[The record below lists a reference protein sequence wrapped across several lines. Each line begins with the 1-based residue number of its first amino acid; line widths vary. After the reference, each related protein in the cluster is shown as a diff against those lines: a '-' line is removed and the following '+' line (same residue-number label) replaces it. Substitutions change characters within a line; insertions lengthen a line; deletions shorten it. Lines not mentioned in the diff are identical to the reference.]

1 MSAELPIDEMIADLR
16 TALREQP
23 TVLLSAA
30 PGAGKTT
37 RVPLALLEEPWLDGQ
52 RIILLEPRRL
62 AAQNAARFMAQQRN
76 EPVGQTVGYRIR
88 LDQKISQ
95 ATRIEVVTEGIL
107 TRMLLDDPE
116 LSGIGLVI
124 FDEFHERNL
133 HSDLALAL
141 TLQCQQLL
149 RDDLRL
155 LVMSATLDEER
166 LAPALNAP
174 LLISKGRSFAV
185 DIAYRPRPN
194 SNSSFVDHCARV
206 VREALTHE
214 GDILVFLPGVR
225 DIRQLQDRLIEF
237 TQSMP
242 IRLCPLHG
250 QLKEQEQAWALQPA
264 PAGVRKIILATNI
277 AESSLTIDGVRIVV
291 DSGLER
297 RMSVQANSGFSVL
310 NTRSISQASATQR
323 AGRAGRQATGHCFRL
338 WPESTH
344 SRLDAHIRPEI
355 QDTDLAPLAL
365 TIRQWGAHP
374 DELFWLTEPPTAAL
388 RQAEQLLRQLGC
400 IEQDSNALSAHGR
413 ACASLPIEPR
423 WAHALLRLHAA
434 GVGQEACVWVALWQ
448 EWPHALRHTDD
459 GIRLRAHAEQHSSR
473 WQQRVVPIAQ
483 RLWQALRT
491 STVNRDFSS
500 RHDTVPVLPEDIPAL
515 LIALAFPDRIAQRR
529 SHKQGFLLSQGQGA
543 ELLPNSD
550 LLSAS
555 WLACADV
562 TLGQPSRIRLAV
574 PLPET
579 LLNQLEQWLPESFE
593 QQTEVGFLD
602 NGQFV
607 ARRHELLGAIRL
619 RSTPLPRLTESE
631 WQDAWRNYL
640 QQQGLSCLTWSE
652 EARQWR
658 ARMALMHQYD
668 PHSWPA
674 VDDAHLLA
682 TLEHWLLPL
691 LSSARHVRDLAKV
704 DMRMALTNTLD
715 WSQQQAIAQALPTHF
730 TVPSGSQIAIDYVSS
745 PPILA
750 VKLQEMFGCHSQP
763 TVMQG
768 RLALQVHLLSP
779 ARRPLQITGD
789 LAHFWRH
796 TYADVRKDMRGRYPK
811 HPWPEDPLTAQ
822 ATRLTKAAQAKHITN

>member
-1 MSAELPIDEMIADLR
+1 MSVELPIEGIIADLR
-16 TALREQP
+16 TALREHP

-37 RVPLALLEEPWLDGQ
+37 RVPLALLEESWLAGQ

-62 AAQNAARFMAQQRN
+62 AAQNAARFMAQQLN

-88 LDQKISQ
+88 LDHKISQ

-116 LSGIGLVI
+116 LHGIGLVI

-155 LVMSATLDEER
+155 LVMSATLDEDR

-174 LLISKGRSFAV
+174 LLVSEGRSFAV
-185 DIAYRPRPN
+185 DIGYRPLPN
-194 SNSSFVDHCARV
+194 SNTSLTEHCARV

-225 DIRQLQDRLIEF
+225 EIRQLQDRLAEL
-237 TQSMP
+237 TQSMF
-242 IRLCPLHG
+242 IRVCPLHG
-250 QLKEQEQAWALQPA
+250 QLNEQEQAWALQSA
-264 PAGVRKIILATNI
+264 PEGMRKVILATNI

-297 RMSVQANSGFSVL
+297 RMSFQPSNGLSTLS
-310 NTRSISQASATQR
+310 TRSISQASATQR
-323 AGRAGRQATGHCFRL
+323 AGRAGRQATGYCFRL

-365 TIRQWGAHP
+365 TIRQWGAHHN
-374 DELFWLTEPPTAAL
+374 ELFWLTAPPTAAL

-400 IEQDSNALSAHGR
+400 IEQDKNALSAHGR

-459 GIRLRAHAEQHSSR
+459 GIRLRASAEQHKQR
-473 WQQRVVPIAQ
+473 WQQRVLPLSQ
-483 RLWQALRT
+483 RLWQALRNSLT
-491 STVNRDFSS
+491 SIDNTPRL
-500 RHDTVPVLPEDIPAL
+500 DTQLPTFDDIPAL

-529 SHKQGFLLSQGQGA
+529 GNSQRFLLSHGQGT
-543 ELLPNSD
+543 ELIANSD
-550 LLSAS
+550 LQSAS

-574 PLPET
+574 PLSDALVE
-579 LLNQLEQWLPESFE
+579 QLPTWLPESFN

-607 ARRHELLGAIRL
+607 ARRHELLGSIRL
-619 RSTPLPRLTESE
+619 RSTPLPRLTDSE
-631 WQDAWRNYL
+631 WQNAWQNYV
-640 QQQGLSCLTWSE
+640 QQQGLACLTWSE
-652 EARQWR
+652 EAKQWR
-658 ARMALMHQYD
+658 ARMAFMHQHD

-674 VDDAHLLA
+674 VDEAHLLA
-682 TLEHWLLPL
+682 TLEDWLLPL
-691 LSSARHVRDLAKV
+691 LSDARHVRDLLKV
-704 DMRMALTNTLD
+704 NIRMALTNSLD
-715 WSQQQAIAQALPTHF
+715 WTQQQAISQALPTHF
-730 TVPSGSQIAIDYVSS
+730 TVPSGSQVAIDYTQS
-745 PPILA
+745 PPVLA
-750 VKLQEMFGCHSQP
+750 VKLQEMFGCLEQP
-763 TVMQG
+763 SVLNG
-768 RLALQVHLLSP
+768 RLPVQIHLLSP
-779 ARRPLQITGD
+779 ARRPVQITTD

-796 TYADVRKDMRGRYPK
+796 TYADVRKDLRGRYPK